1 MLCLSSPKGNP
12 TIAYQLHYSNHQR
25 VLLHTIHVQFI
36 ACRELCFYAVETK
49 WTLVCYSMRWLNF
62 RWKLNVFFLPW
73 KKERKPSLMT
83 VSLILYDLSCWEG
96 LCFYFLSYVFEHFFT
111 IQLQYYFLLLYYCSG
126 MSPLLDINIKLVSEP
141 LAEWQSNIWPMKE
154 NH

>member
-36 ACRELCFYAVETK
+36 ACRELFDTVETK
-49 WTLVCYSMRWLNF
+49 WTLVCYSIHWLNF

-73 KKERKPSLMT
+73 KKENRHSWQFNFVWFELLGRTLFLFSKLYLNIFLLYSYSIIFCFCTTALGCLRY
-83 VSLILYDLSCWEG
+83 LILTSSLSQNHLQSDNPIFDLWKK
-96 LCFYFLSYVFEHFFT
+96 
-111 IQLQYYFLLLYYCSG
+111 I
-126 MSPLLDINIKLVSEP
+126 IK
-141 LAEWQSNIWPMKE
+141 MY
-154 NH
+154 